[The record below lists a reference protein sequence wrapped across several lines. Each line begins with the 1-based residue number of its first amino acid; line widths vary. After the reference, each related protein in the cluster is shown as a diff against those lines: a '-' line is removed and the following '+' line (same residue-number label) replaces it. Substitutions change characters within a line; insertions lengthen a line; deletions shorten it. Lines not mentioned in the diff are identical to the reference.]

1 MKQFA
6 SLLIVLLFC
15 SCELSTSNKKNNPL
29 NEDLIVVSDSIS
41 RLMSKYHYN
50 HTELASNQYL
60 TLQKK
65 VRALA
70 QTVSTKQEFKKGFN
84 ALWKDGPF
92 SHVSLNMSSK
102 NAKEMAAFFDT
113 VRVGDQS
120 LTLQWIDKTAVLTVN
135 TMMGMDTK
143 ERVTEAY
150 QEITSKEAKSLIID
164 LRNNEGG
171 TFAGIPLASHIL
183 TDSRDVGI
191 FVSKKWW
198 INNDRAPELKDV
210 QDLTPWEGWSLRSFW
225 SDVQDQPLTRVKFKP
240 MYPHFDESLYLLTS
254 KKSASATEFTIDA
267 LAHEE
272 KVTIIGETTAGK
284 MLSQKMYDLP
294 HGFQLA
300 LPIAEY
306 YSTRI
311 GRIEGKGVKPDIA
324 IDQRVAMDLA
334 FSLIN
339 GVALEVALAE
349 VQQKISKVQDQTLGV
364 DAIYLFGSM
373 NDWGKNWDITPLF
386 EYKGEG
392 IYEAN
397 TKLNKGSY
405 EFKIAPLDW
414 SFDFGANPDQG
425 NVMIGQKK
433 SLAKV
438 AGSNNLTIDLVDEVT
453 LTFILDVSD
462 SKSATLSILK
472 NRP

>member
-1 MKQFA
+1 MKQLA
-6 SLLIVLLFC
+6 SLLLVLLLC
-15 SCELSTSNKKNNPL
+15 SCDLSTTDKKNNPL
-29 NEDLIVVSDSIS
+29 NEDLIAVSDSIS

-50 HTELASNQYL
+50 HTELASDQYL

-65 VRALA
+65 VRALT
-70 QTVSTKQEFKKGFN
+70 QTVTTKQEFNKGFN

-92 SHVSLNMSSK
+92 SHVTLNMPTRS
-102 NAKEMAAFFDT
+102 AEEMAAFFDT
-113 VRVGDQS
+113 MRVGDQS
-120 LTLQWIDKTAVLTVN
+120 VSLQWIEKTAVLTVN

-143 ERVTEAY
+143 ERVIEAY
-150 QEITSKEAKSLIID
+150 QEIASKEAKTLIID

-171 TFAGIPLASHIL
+171 TFAGIPLASHVL
-183 TDSRDVGI
+183 TDSIDVGI
-191 FVSKKWW
+191 FVSRKWW
-198 INNDRAPELKDV
+198 ENNQRQPELEDV
-210 QDLTPWEGWSLRSFW
+210 EDLTPWEGWSLRSFW
-225 SDVQDQPLTRVKFKP
+225 SDVQDEPLTRVKFKP
-240 MYPHFDESLYLLTS
+240 MYPHFVGAVYVLTS
-254 KKSASATEFTIDA
+254 KKTASAAEFTIDA

-339 GVALEVALAE
+339 GVALEDALTVAE
-349 VQQKISKVQDQTLGV
+349 QKISKAQDQTLGA

-373 NDWGKNWDITPLF
+373 NDWGKKWDITPLF
-386 EYKGEG
+386 EHKGEG
-392 IYEAN
+392 IYEAKA
-397 TKLNKGSY
+397 TLKKGSY
-405 EFKIAPLDW
+405 EFKIAPMNW
-414 SFDFGANPDQG
+414 SFDFGANADQDK
-425 NVMIGQKK
+425 VSIGKK
-433 SLAKV
+433 TSLIKV
-438 AGSNNLTIDLVDEVT
+438 PGSNNLIIDLDDEVT
-453 LTFILDVSD
+453 LTFSLDVSD
-462 SKSATLSILK
+462 AKSATLSIVK
-472 NRP
+472 N